1 MEEAAVDS
9 PDSRLDC
16 NDQTNETDVGNCCA
30 IYNDREAERDIPYGV
45 CTPQQ
50 ASANRQID
58 NSIFNT
64 ISKIVNPTA
73 KVKRENKQITDYFIV

>member
-1 MEEAAVDS
+1 MEEAAIDS
-9 PDSRLDC
+9 PNSRLNS
-16 NDQTNETDVGNCCA
+16 NDQINETDDENSCTN
-30 IYNDREAERDIPYGV
+30 YNDSENEREILYGE

-50 ASANRQID
+50 ASTNRQIN

-73 KVKRENKQITDYFIV
+73 KVNICKYIYIYNYY

>member
-1 MEEAAVDS
+1 MEEAAIDS
-9 PDSRLDC
+9 PNLRL
-16 NDQTNETDVGNCCA
+16 NGNEQINETDDENSCA
-30 IYNDREAERDIPYGV
+30 NYNDSESEREILSGE

-50 ASANRQID
+50 GSASRQIN

-73 KVKRENKQITDYFIV
+73 KVNIYYYLISVV